1 MLNVHSVDILN
12 VMNVEQANYLLLQNN
27 IEPREVFP
35 KLQKFQTSTLQ
46 FHCDFGLERLPE
58 EPGIILIRGARQF
71 GKSTWLEQQ
80 IEKTYSEYGPGSTL
94 YLNGDEIALAEDL
107 VEVVEKVIPLFS
119 SKATVRRLFIDEIT
133 AIDKWERGI
142 KLLSDRGRLADIL
155 VVTTG
160 SSASDIRRGAERLPG
175 RKGRLSR
182 TNYIFTP
189 CSYREFRRV
198 AANTFG
204 DDTLIA
210 YILSGGSPLA
220 ANELAENQQLPDYII
235 TLTRDWLIGEVV
247 RSGRQRS
254 MLIRVFEFLHKNGAN
269 PVSYSKLARDADFAN
284 NTVASGYVEH
294 LQDLLCVAPTIQ
306 CDPRTGKRFYRKS
319 MKLELCNLLMAV
331 ATSPYQPRSVADFMA
346 LPATEQGKFYEW
358 LVAQELWRRNS
369 LRELEY
375 QGELSYYRDGENELD
390 FILNKN
396 SAIEVKRGQASP
408 HEFQWLHAE
417 HPNLAV
423 KVICS
428 NTIDMRRVSSVS
440 MEEFLLSEAEVV

>member
-1 MLNVHSVDILN
+1 MNVDILN
-12 VMNVEQANYLLLQNN
+12 AMNVEQANYLLLQDNLKLLA
-27 IEPREVFP
+27 VFP
-35 KLQKFQTSTLQ
+35 KLYKFQTSTLQ
-46 FHCDFGLERLPE
+46 FRCDFGLERLPE

-71 GKSTWLEQQ
+71 GKSTWLERQ
-80 IEKTYSEYGPGSTL
+80 IEKTYSEYGPGSAL
-94 YLNGDEIALAEDL
+94 YLNGDEIALAGDL

-119 SKATVRRLFIDEIT
+119 SKANVKRLFIDEIT

-247 RSGRQRS
+247 RSGRRRS
-254 MLIRVFEFLHKNGAN
+254 ILIRVFEFLHKNG
-269 PVSYSKLARDADFAN
+269 
-284 NTVASGYVEH
+284 
-294 LQDLLCVAPTIQ
+294 Q
-306 CDPRTGKRFYRKS
+306 
-319 MKLELCNLLMAV
+319 
-331 ATSPYQPRSVADFMA
+331 
-346 LPATEQGKFYEW
+346 
-358 LVAQELWRRNS
+358 
-369 LRELEY
+369 
-375 QGELSYYRDGENELD
+375 
-390 FILNKN
+390 IL
-396 SAIEVKRGQASP
+396 
-408 HEFQWLHAE
+408 
-417 HPNLAV
+417 
-423 KVICS
+423 
-428 NTIDMRRVSSVS
+428 
-440 MEEFLLSEAEVV
+440 